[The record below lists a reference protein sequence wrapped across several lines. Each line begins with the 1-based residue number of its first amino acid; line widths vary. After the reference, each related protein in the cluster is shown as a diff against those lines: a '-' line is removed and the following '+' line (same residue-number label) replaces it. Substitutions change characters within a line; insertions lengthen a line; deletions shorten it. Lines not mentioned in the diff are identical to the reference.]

1 MFGKR
6 LFSGADY
13 QVLARNTLFQGF
25 FKMVEYRVRHRLF
38 GGGWSGEV
46 RRELFERGHAV
57 GVLPW
62 EPRHD
67 RIALVEQ
74 FRVGALSDPESPWQ
88 LELVAG
94 TVENGESPEAVAHR
108 ELAEEAGITSA
119 ELVPLCDYLVS
130 PGGSDERMTLFCAL
144 ADLDGVGGIHGLA
157 EEHEDI
163 RVHLFDRAEALAG
176 LEAGLCNNAPL
187 IIALQW
193 LALHHERLARGS

>member
-6 LFSGADY
+6 MFSSADC

-25 FKMVEYRVRHRLF
+25 FRMVEYRVRHRLF

-57 GVLPW
+57 AVLPW
-62 EPRHD
+62 DPRSD
-67 RIALVEQ
+67 RVALVEQ
-74 FRVGALSDPESPWQ
+74 FRVGALADPESPWQ

-94 TVENGESPEAVAHR
+94 MVEEGELAEAVARR
-108 ELAEEAGITSA
+108 ELMEEAGIA
-119 ELVPLCDYLVS
+119 DVELVPLCDYLVS

-144 ADLDGVGGIHGLA
+144 ADLGGVGGIHGLA
-157 EEHEDI
+157 DEHEDI
-163 RVHLFDRAEALAG
+163 RVLVVDRDEALAG
-176 LEAGLCNNAPL
+176 LQAGLCNNAPL

-193 LALHHERLARGS
+193 LALHHERLATGM